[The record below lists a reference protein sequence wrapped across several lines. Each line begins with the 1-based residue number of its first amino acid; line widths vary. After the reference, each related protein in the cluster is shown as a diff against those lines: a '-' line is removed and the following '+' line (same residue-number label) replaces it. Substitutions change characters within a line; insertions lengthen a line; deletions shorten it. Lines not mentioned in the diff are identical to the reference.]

1 MTDIHIR
8 NVSKIFGGNW
18 KAALSM
24 AQQGAQRKVQSWQ
37 RRDAVSAS
45 TMSASTSKPAAFL

>member
-18 KAALSM
+18 KAALAM
-24 AQQGAQRKVQSWQ
+24 AQQGAEKSDILAKTDVAS
-37 RRDAVSAS
+37 VS
-45 TMSASTSKPAAFL
+45 TMSASI

>member
-18 KAALSM
+18 KAALAM
-24 AQQGAQRKVQSWQ
+24 AQQGFLLK
-37 RRDAVSAS
+37 RRELIRVR
-45 TMSASTSKPAAFL
+45 

>member
-24 AQQGAQRKVQSWQ
+24 AQQGAEKVQSWQ